1 MSDMP
6 LRIGHY
12 RVLATAS
19 LGQLLGGG
27 LATLVGIIIPLME
40 IGRRPELTSFE
51 QGLTGCV
58 SLTGIMVGATFFG
71 PLTDRYGY
79 LRFYRICP
87 ALVLVGALL
96 GIFASPSWGVLIGYL
111 FVMGFGIGGEYS
123 LDSEYISGI
132 MPDRFKLPMVG
143 AAKAASAVGN
153 VVVALLCFLIIKD
166 WSDAE
171 AWRSL
176 LWIIAGIAA
185 LMLLLRIF
193 ALQSPAWLAARGRR
207 AEAQAVVSKLLGAD
221 VVMDIPEPEAAL
233 KPADSMFRG
242 KNLLRVIFC
251 GIPWACEGLGVYGI
265 GVFLPMLCRALGLEH
280 AANPDSALSE
290 LTAVASSVKVTV
302 LINCFIIPGFVVG
315 LLVMRRY
322 WHVAMQ
328 TVGFLAAA
336 LGLVLLLFA
345 YEGEWNA
352 WWSILGFF
360 IFEFFL
366 NVGPHLLTF
375 IMPSQIY
382 PVADRGRGSGLA
394 ASFGKAGAVAG
405 VFFIPVLLHW
415 GGARLVLLVSALV
428 MLVGALFTYVFGR
441 LVLPRK

>member
-1 MSDMP
+1 
-6 LRIGHY
+6 
-12 RVLATAS
+12 V
-19 LGQLLGGG
+19 GG
-27 LATLVGIIIPLME
+27 
-40 IGRRPELTSFE
+40 
-51 QGLTGCV
+51 
-58 SLTGIMVGATFFG
+58 
-71 PLTDRYGY
+71 
-79 LRFYRICP
+79 
-87 ALVLVGALL
+87 
-96 GIFASPSWGVLIGYL
+96 LIGYL

-176 LWIIAGIAA
+176 LWIIAGISA
-185 LMLLLRIF
+185 LMLLLRVF